1 MCFFTV
7 NEGMIKNS
15 SGISVDCSTCCTCIS
30 FISLSCRVVHRWPI
44 ATSMQLTSPFFGT
57 WISVFF
63 RFFKKYY
70 HILFIAIV
78 FRLGSDKL
86 VSCLLLSF
94 PKESVTGCDSSL
106 GGWVVDFS
114 FSIVQVIFVFC
125 LLNFTYFS
133 ILYTV
138 LPRNIWYYYI
148 R

>member
-1 MCFFTV
+1 MYFFTL

-15 SGISVDCSTCCTCIS
+15 SGISVDSTCCTCIS

-70 HILFIAIV
+70 LILFIFIV

-86 VSCLLLSF
+86 VSCFFYCLS
-94 PKESVTGCDSSL
+94 PRSRSRDVTPRL
-106 GGWVVDFS
+106 GDGWLIFHFRLFRS
-114 FSIVQVIFVFC
+114 FLFFV
-125 LLNFTYFS
+125 Y
-133 ILYTV
+133 
-138 LPRNIWYYYI
+138 
-148 R
+148 